1 MKLIGSHIVCR
12 RHLVM
17 YGPWPCSTGRP
28 RQGVDVCGELYVRE
42 HAAVPH
48 NDKGCGVHSVAG
60 HDVLGPDGGIS
71 HVGGLAVVANLRH
84 PDSYEADTRWSTTKP
99 CTRESCCPEVLC
111 YYPSSYTSAQCF
123 RKPCKRAS
131 CCPQVLCYY
140 PSSYTSVQCLRKPCK
155 RESFCPQALCY
166 SPGSYTSAQYL
177 RNFCLTAITNLLHSF
192 PNNAIV
198 FLVYPNRAQEL
209 TAERQEC

>member
-12 RHLVM
+12 MHLVM

-48 NDKGCGVHSVAG
+48 NHKGCGVHSVAG
-60 HDVLGPDGGIS
+60 HDVLDPDGGIS

-84 PDSYEADTRWSTTKP
+84 PDSHEADTRWSTTKP
-99 CTRESCCPEVLC
+99 CTRESLRYYPKPCTRESLR

-131 CCPQVLCYY
+131 FCPQVLCYYPTTKPWTRESCCPQVLCYY
-140 PSSYTSVQCLRKPCK
+140 ACSYTSVQCLRKPCK
-155 RESFCPQALCY
+155 RDSFCPQAL
-166 SPGSYTSAQYL
+166 L
-177 RNFCLTAITNLLHSF
+177 N
-192 PNNAIV
+192 V
-198 FLVYPNRAQEL
+198 
-209 TAERQEC
+209 